1 MGLSYANCLG
11 ASNIM
16 NVNLKH
22 FQNAKLYP
30 ELEGAYTLKN
40 DKYKVSLIYW
50 NKIILVTSTSY
61 KQFDTNK
68 KYIKP

>member
-1 MGLSYANCLG
+1 MMVLSYANCLG

-16 NVNLKH
+16 NINLKD

-30 ELEGAYTLKN
+30 DLEGAYTLKN

-50 NKIILVTSTSY
+50 DKIILVTSTSY
-61 KQFDTNK
+61 KKFNIQK
-68 KYIKP
+68 VH